1 MGIIVLKTMDATAL
15 DEGLTFDDVLLV
27 PGYADFLP
35 HEVDLSSRL
44 TRGLSLAVPV
54 LSAAMD
60 TVTEGPMAL
69 AMAAVGG
76 IGVIHRNMPVQRQA
90 EEVAWVKASTFA
102 ESLTASR
109 DASGRPLVA
118 AAVGAG
124 DIWERASALLDAG
137 CDLLVIDTA
146 HGHSRNVV
154 EALRLLRRKAPD
166 AEVLVGNIATAEAAR
181 LLIEEGAC
189 GLKVG
194 IGPGSICTTRI
205 VAGVGVPQMTAIR
218 AVAAEARLHGVPV
231 VADGGIRLPGDL
243 TKAMGAGADTVML
256 GGLLAR
262 ATESAAPT
270 LERQGRLWKRYRG
283 MGSLG
288 ALQQEGNDRYGRQ
301 APEAGPPV
309 PEGVEGLVPLEGTV
323 AEVLHRIV
331 GGLRKGMGY
340 TGFRTIHDL
349 QRGARFVRITS
360 AAVQEGHPHDIE
372 PLPVA

>member
-1 MGIIVLKTMDATAL
+1 MKTLDAAAL

-35 HEVDLSSRL
+35 HEVDLSSRV
-44 TRGLSLAVPV
+44 TRGLRLSVPV

-60 TVTEGPMAL
+60 TVTEAPMAL
-69 AMAAVGG
+69 AMALAGG
-76 IGVIHRNMPVQRQA
+76 LGVIHRNMPAGRQA
-90 EEVAWVKASTFA
+90 EEVARVKAATLP
-102 ESLTASR
+102 EGGRPSL
-109 DASGRPLVA
+109 DGSGRPLVA

-124 DIWERASALLDAG
+124 DVWERASGLIEAG

-154 EALRLLRRKAPD
+154 EALRTLRRLAPD
-166 AEVLVGNIATAEAAR
+166 TEVLVGNIATAEAAR
-181 LLIEEGAC
+181 LLIEEGAS

-218 AVAAEARLHGVPV
+218 AVVSEARRHGVPV
-231 VADGGIRLPGDL
+231 VADGGIRHPGDL
-243 TKAMGAGADTVML
+243 TKAIGAGADIVML

-262 ATESAAPT
+262 AAESAAPT
-270 LERQGRLWKRYRG
+270 LERSGRMWKRYRG

-309 PEGVEGLVPLEGTV
+309 PEGVEGLVPLEGTA
-323 AEVLHRIV
+323 AEILHRIV

-340 TGFRTIHDL
+340 TGFRSIAEL
-349 QRGARFVRITS
+349 QQGARFLRITA
-360 AAVQEGHPHDIE
+360 AAVQEGHVHDIE
-372 PLPVA
+372 PLSFA